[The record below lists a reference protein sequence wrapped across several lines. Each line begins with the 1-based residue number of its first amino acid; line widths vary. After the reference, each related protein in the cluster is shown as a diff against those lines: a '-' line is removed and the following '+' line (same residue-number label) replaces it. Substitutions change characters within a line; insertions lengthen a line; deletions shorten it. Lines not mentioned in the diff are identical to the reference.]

1 MKILIATDGS
11 PQSEDALKYASQ
23 IVNKVGEAPTIL
35 TTIPRSKENLISR
48 GEKVINKALESLDVQ
63 EAQTLIRTGDHCEQ
77 IIQEAREG
85 NFDLIILGD
94 NRPENVLARMKR
106 STKAVKVAEQAL
118 CSVILVRGQATNIH
132 RILLCDSGTGMSST
146 LTGLTAELSGILE
159 GEEDVTVL
167 HVMSQISAGPGVPG
181 SQLRAEANELVEEHT
196 PEGEILEQDL
206 HILEKPGIHPIPK
219 VRHGLVVDEILAEAK
234 SGDYDLVVV
243 GAHPTRGLTSFLLDN
258 IAHQIL
264 TRINRPIMVVKQ
276 RETTQSS

>member
-11 PQSEDALKYASQ
+11 PQSENAILYASQ
-23 IVNKVGEAPTIL
+23 IVKKVAEAPTIL
-35 TTIPRSKENLISR
+35 TTIPRSKETLIAR
-48 GEKVINKALESLDVQ
+48 GEKVLEKALEILDVQ
-63 EAQTLIRTGDHCEQ
+63 DAQTLIRVGDHCDR
-77 IIQEAREG
+77 IVKEAREG

-94 NRPENVLARMKR
+94 KRSENVLARMQR
-106 STKAVKVAEQAL
+106 GPKAVKVAEQAP
-118 CSVILVRGQATNIH
+118 CSVILVRGKPSNIQH
-132 RILLCDSGTGMSST
+132 ILLCDSGTGTSST
-146 LTGLTAELSGILE
+146 LTRLTAELSDMLD

-181 SQLRAEANELVEEHT
+181 SQLRAEARELVEEHT
-196 PEGEILEQDL
+196 PEGEMLEQDI
-206 HILEKPGIHPIPK
+206 HILEKPGIHPVPK

-243 GAHPTRGLTSFLLDN
+243 GAHPVRGLTSFLLDN

-276 RETTQSS
+276 RETAQSS